1 MNARI
6 LNNVGP
12 FRSGRASFDFLNA
25 VSMKL
30 AMFFTLQKGNLVLCK
45 NFEEIRGYESM
56 KTSYCG

>member
-1 MNARI
+1 